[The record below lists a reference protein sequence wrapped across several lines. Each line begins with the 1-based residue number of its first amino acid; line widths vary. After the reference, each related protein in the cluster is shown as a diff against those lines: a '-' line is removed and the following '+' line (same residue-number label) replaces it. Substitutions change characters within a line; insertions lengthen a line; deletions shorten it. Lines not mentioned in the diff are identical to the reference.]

1 MGRVMACSGNYIV
14 RLLCRSC
21 DGHVTAVSFLFLCN
35 QIKNLINMTRGQRW
49 GVRTDQD

>member
-1 MGRVMACSGNYIV
+1 M

-35 QIKNLINMTRGQRW
+35 QIKNLINMTRAKG
-49 GVRTDQD
+49 GVLELIKIDQSEHA